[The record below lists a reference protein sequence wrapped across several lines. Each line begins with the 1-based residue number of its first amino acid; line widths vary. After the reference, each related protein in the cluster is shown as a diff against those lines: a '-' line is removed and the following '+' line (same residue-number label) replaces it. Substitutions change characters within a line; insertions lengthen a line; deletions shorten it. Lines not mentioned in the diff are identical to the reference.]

1 MKVLLT
7 GATGFIGS
15 QLVHRLVSE
24 GHQVAIVVRP
34 ESKLDVLDAVL
45 PLVQVHLYNGSYS
58 SLVRALEMAGP
69 ELVFHVASFFLAQH
83 KSSDVDGLISS
94 NVLFGAHLLE
104 AMDQSS
110 VKLLVNTGTSWQ
122 NYKGPLFNPVNLYA
136 ATKQAFEDII
146 HYYSEARELR
156 VVTLRLFDTYGAGDP
171 RPKLLPL
178 LKRAALTGEILEMS
192 PGEQMVDLV
201 HIDDVIDCFIAAG
214 VRLIQGEV
222 RSNEV
227 YAVCSGDPIS
237 LRDLVETL
245 AQMAGKKLNVKWGVR
260 PYRKREV
267 MHPCTSGCTM
277 PGWSPRI
284 SLAVGLREYIES

>member
-1 MKVLLT
+1 VKVLLT

-15 QLVHRLVSE
+15 QLTQRLVAE
-24 GHQVAIVVRP
+24 GHQVAILVRP
-34 ESKLDVLDAVL
+34 ESSLEILQTVL
-45 PLVQVHLYNGSYS
+45 PQIQVHVYDGSYASLVQ
-58 SLVRALEMAGP
+58 ALGLAQP
-69 ELVFHVASFFLAQH
+69 ELVIHVASFFLAQH
-83 KSSDVDGLISS
+83 KSSDIDGLISS

-104 AMDQSS
+104 AMDQSG

-171 RPKLLPL
+171 RLKLLPL
-178 LKRAALTGEILEMS
+178 LKRAAITGETLEMS

-201 HIDDVIDCFIAAG
+201 HVDDVVDCFVAAG
-214 VRLIQGEV
+214 VRLEQGAV

-227 YAVCSGDPIS
+227 YAVCSGEPIS
-237 LRDLVETL
+237 LRDLVGTL
-245 AQMAGKKLNVKWGVR
+245 SQMAGKKLNVKWGVR

-267 MHPCTSGCTM
+267 MHPWTPGCTL

-284 SLAVGLREYIES
+284 SLAVGLRAYIES